1 MLNKDLKS
9 GTANLGCYDNGTSY
23 LGYQVNAGERNV
35 EFCGKAH
42 GYGFGVVNLQVWL
55 LNQLPLRRDL
65 ERKAPDANG
74 VNVKGYPD
82 PLNPA
87 LKPAEI
93 EYLASVIGDID
104 LSNPEVCY
112 MTHFR
117 SDGVVNGK
125 WDKTR
130 VAHSKDGYGQLRG
143 AENWFNACSKRWG
156 LCDTWCTELNPRPR
170 PGVWN
175 KAPEPSKHNYDES
188 PGIALLCI
196 SF

>member
-1 MLNKDLKS
+1 M
-9 GTANLGCYDNGTSY
+9 
-23 LGYQVNAGERNV
+23 

-55 LNQLPLRRDL
+55 LNQLPIRRDL

-104 LSNPEVCY
+104 LSNPEAGRC
-112 MTHFR
+112 R
-117 SDGVVNGK
+117 LPI
-125 WDKTR
+125 
-130 VAHSKDGYGQLRG
+130 SKSVL
-143 AENWFNACSKRWG
+143 
-156 LCDTWCTELNPRPR
+156 
-170 PGVWN
+170 
-175 KAPEPSKHNYDES
+175 KAPVVS
-188 PGIALLCI
+188 ALETI
-196 SF
+196 T